1 MSFMISVPELL
12 DGSKETRLC
21 IRSDGSDR
29 WQRHREPGRCKNTG
43 TEVVLVF
50 PAVIVV
56 SFLSGSAHRDGFLH
70 FLGLRVVVLET
81 LRRPSGQLLRQRQSA
96 TAKTLRRS

>member
-1 MSFMISVPELL
+1 ML
-12 DGSKETRLC
+12 
-21 IRSDGSDR
+21 
-29 WQRHREPGRCKNTG
+29 
-43 TEVVLVF
+43 

-70 FLGLRVVVLET
+70 VLGLRVVVPETLRRPSGQLLRQWPSPKPKT